1 MREFLLHLK
10 RMDWVLAV
18 SAVLLVLIG
27 LLFIFNSSNGLL
39 NFKKQIIF
47 FIIGL
52 FLMLLFSFV
61 DYRIFRE
68 NSYLIL
74 LIYLLSILALSG
86 LFLFAPEIRG
96 TKAWYK
102 IFSISIDP
110 IEFTKIALIILLA
123 KYFSMRHVEMYSF
136 KHIIFSGIYIL
147 IPSLLAFF
155 QPNLGSVLILLS
167 IWIIVLFISGIKI
180 KQFSSLMM
188 LFILILSLGWSFFLH
203 DYQKDRIS
211 SFLFPDSNLL
221 SMGWSQN
228 QSKIAIG
235 SGEILGKGI
244 GNGSQSHYGFLP
256 EAHTD
261 FIFASIAEETG
272 FVGVSILFLIYIVL
286 INRLLNICSKSSSN
300 FPRLLVVGFAAL
312 LVVQIFINVGMNL
325 GILPVIGISLP
336 FVSYG
341 GSGLIALFLGLGII
355 ESVVVHS

>member
-1 MREFLLHLK
+1 
-10 RMDWVLAV
+10 MDWVLII

-27 LLFIFNSSNGLL
+27 LLFISNASNDFL
-39 NFKKQIIF
+39 NFKKQIVF
-47 FIIGL
+47 FIIG
-52 FLMLLFSFV
+52 FALMLFFSFV

-74 LIYLLSILALSG
+74 LIYFSSVLALAG

-96 TKAWYK
+96 TKAWYR

-110 IEFTKIALIILLA
+110 IEFTKLALIIFLA

-136 KHIIFSGIYIL
+136 KHIIFSGLYVL
-147 IPSLLAFF
+147 IPSLLAFL
-155 QPNLGSVLILLS
+155 QPNLGSVLILVS
-167 IWIIVLFISGIKI
+167 IWIIVLFISGIRI
-180 KQFSSLMM
+180 KQFGFLMM
-188 LFILILSLGWSFFLH
+188 VFVLILSLGWSFLLH

-211 SFLFPDSNLL
+211 SFLFPENNLL

-235 SGEILGKGI
+235 SGGILGKGI
-244 GNGSQSHYGFLP
+244 GNGSQTNYGFLP

-272 FVGVSILFLIYIVL
+272 LVGVSILFLIYFVL
-286 INRLLNICSKSSSN
+286 INRLLKICLKFRSN
-300 FPRLLVVGFAAL
+300 FPRLLVVGFVAL
-312 LVVQIFINVGMNL
+312 LVAQIFINVGMNV

-336 FVSYG
+336 FISYG
-341 GSGLIALFLGLGII
+341 GSGLVALFLGLGII